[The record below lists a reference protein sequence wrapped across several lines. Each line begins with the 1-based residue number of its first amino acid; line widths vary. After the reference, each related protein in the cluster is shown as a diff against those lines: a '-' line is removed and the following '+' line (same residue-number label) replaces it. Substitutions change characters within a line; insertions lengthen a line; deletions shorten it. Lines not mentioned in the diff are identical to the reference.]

1 MINTYMATLFKGFST
16 VDKNRAPYTLTDT
29 DLIKRDLLN
38 HFYTKKGERVMRP
51 NFGSIIWDML
61 MEQDSPMLQEEI
73 KEDIQRIVDLD
84 PRVELENTIL
94 YINDQTIRAEV
105 SVKYYNID
113 QADVLY
119 IEFNKRNTEE
129 V

>member
-1 MINTYMATLFKGFST
+1 MATLFKGFST

>member
-29 DLIKRDLLN
+29 NLIKRDLLN
-38 HFYTKKGERVMRP
+38 HFYTKRGERVMRP

-61 MEQDSPMLQEEI
+61 MEPETPTLQEDI
-73 KEDIQRIVDLD
+73 KDDIKRIVDLD

-94 YINDQTIRAEV
+94 YITDQSIRAEV
-105 SVKYYNID
+105 VIKYYNID
-113 QADVLY
+113 QAETLFLEY
-119 IEFNKRNTEE
+119 NRRNAEE
-129 V
+129 Y

>member
-1 MINTYMATLFKGFST
+1 MATLFKGFST

-129 V
+129 I

>member
-1 MINTYMATLFKGFST
+1 
-16 VDKNRAPYTLTDT
+16 
-29 DLIKRDLLN
+29 
-38 HFYTKKGERVMRP
+38 MRP

-113 QADVLY
+113 QAETLFL
-119 IEFNKRNTEE
+119 EFSKRNAEE
-129 V
+129 TL

>member
-1 MINTYMATLFKGFST
+1 MATLFKGFST

-61 MEQDSPMLQEEI
+61 MEPETPTLEEDI
-73 KEDIQRIVDLD
+73 KEDIKRIVYLD
-84 PRVELENTIL
+84 PRVTLEESIL

-105 SVKYYNID
+105 ILRYYNID
-113 QADVLY
+113 QADTLFL
-119 IEFNKRNTEE
+119 EFTRRNAEDTL
-129 V
+129 

>member
-1 MINTYMATLFKGFST
+1 
-16 VDKNRAPYTLTDT
+16 
-29 DLIKRDLLN
+29 
-38 HFYTKKGERVMRP
+38 MRP

-129 V
+129 I

>member
-1 MINTYMATLFKGFST
+1 MATLFKGFST

-51 NFGSIIWDML
+51 NFGSIIWDVL

-113 QADVLY
+113 QADILY

-129 V
+129 I

>member
-1 MINTYMATLFKGFST
+1 MATLFKGFST
-16 VDKNRAPYTLTDT
+16 IDKNRAPYTLTDT

-61 MEQDSPMLQEEI
+61 MEQDSPTLQEDI
-73 KEDIQRIVDLD
+73 KDDIERIVNLD
-84 PRVELENTIL
+84 PRVSLENTIL

-105 SVKYYNID
+105 IIKYYNIE
-113 QADVLY
+113 QSETLFL
-119 IEFNKRNTEE
+119 EFSRRNAEDF
-129 V
+129 

>member
-1 MINTYMATLFKGFST
+1 MATLFKGFST
-16 VDKNRAPYTLTDT
+16 IDKNRAPYTLTDT

-129 V
+129 I

>member
-16 VDKNRAPYTLTDT
+16 IDKNRAPYTLTDT

-61 MEQDSPMLQEEI
+61 MEQDSPTLQEDI
-73 KEDIQRIVDLD
+73 KEDIERIVNLD
-84 PRVELENTIL
+84 PRVSLENTIL

-105 SVKYYNID
+105 IIKYYNIEQSETLFLD
-113 QADVLY
+113 
-119 IEFNKRNTEE
+119 FSRRNAEDF
-129 V
+129 